1 VQAVIR
7 LYREARRRKVFRTAA
22 LYVVGAWA
30 ALQAAALGFPG
41 FGIPQ
46 AAIRAAI
53 WAAVLG
59 FPVALI
65 FGWLFEVGPGG
76 IRRTRPAAAGAAS
89 EPLPLAGRDYVLLAA
104 FACVALALL
113 YQAVRGVRDTP
124 AERTAEDVAA
134 NPATAEQLENSIAV
148 LPFANISNDPDNG
161 YFCDGISEEVLNA
174 LSGFRELNVIGRT
187 SSFAFKDSDVGIER
201 ISAVLGVRHILQGSV
216 RKAGSQLRISA
227 QLLDAGGR
235 QIWTQNFDRQLAN
248 VFDIQSEIAAAVA
261 ATVVSHVTARAASGY
276 HPNLEA
282 YDHYLAG
289 RESLHVRNVERALER
304 LQRAIE
310 IDPDFA
316 EAHAEWAIARLMGPP
331 PQEQFQAAQ
340 GAIDRALAL
349 QPQLLRA
356 RAAQAFSLLQSRRNP
371 AEAERILREVL
382 AQEPNMSDALLW
394 LSNALLE
401 QGRMDEQLAVLQRA
415 ARIDP
420 LHPSIGG
427 NLARALEQHG
437 EVREAI
443 RVLERQLD
451 QPSPPLGPL
460 YGLAD
465 LHRRLGHLVE
475 FNAAAKTLELRAP
488 PDHAWIDHYALA
500 GSYGVVGD
508 WHTAGYWLDRQ
519 ARDYPEL
526 EWRDFA
532 STLVPGWQGR
542 DTDALVAFRRA
553 LDDGSIGIESLPSY
567 LRAWY
572 GALLARA
579 GEHAAAI
586 EVLEPFIAPDAPQ
599 VERDFFGPQYDPK
612 HALAWAYLR
621 SGADAKAETLLSADS
636 SECQALRAAAH
647 AASNDAHYCAETALL
662 RGDPDQA
669 LALLDRAVAAGW
681 REYYLRQRDVYW
693 ASVAN
698 DPRYRALMAKVKAD
712 VDRQAAEIARIDASE
727 DFVANFDAAMAAR
740 KGTGT

>member
-1 VQAVIR
+1 VQAFVR

-30 ALQAAALGFPG
+30 LLQAAALSFPG
-41 FGIPQ
+41 FGIPE

-59 FPVALI
+59 FPVALV

-76 IRRTRPAAAGAAS
+76 IRRTPPVAAGEAA
-89 EPLPLAGRDYVLLAA
+89 EPRPLARRDYLLLAA

-124 AERTAEDVAA
+124 VER
-134 NPATAEQLENSIAV
+134 ATAEMAAASPSAERLANSIAV
-148 LPFANISNDPDNG
+148 LPFANISSDPDNE
-161 YFCDGISEEVLNA
+161 YFCDGISEEILNA

-187 SSFAFKDSDVGIER
+187 SSFAFKESNVGIER
-201 ISAVLGVRHILQGSV
+201 IGAVLGVRHVLQGSV

-227 QLLDAGGR
+227 QLLDEGGR
-235 QIWTQNFDRQLAN
+235 QIWTQSFDRQLAN

-261 ATVVSHVTARAASGY
+261 ATVAAHVTSRTASGY
-276 HPNLEA
+276 HPDLEA

-289 RESLHVRNVERALER
+289 REFLHARNTLRALER
-304 LQRAIE
+304 LQRAID

-316 EAHAEWAIARLMGPP
+316 EAHAEWAIARLIGPP
-331 PQEQFQAAQ
+331 PEDAIRAAQ
-340 GAIDRALAL
+340 NAIDRALAL

-356 RAAQAFSLLQSRRNP
+356 QAARAFGLLQSRRDP
-371 AEAERILREVL
+371 AEGERILREVL

-394 LSNALLE
+394 LANSLGE
-401 QGRMDEQLAVLQRA
+401 QGRMDEQLAVLHRA

-427 NLARALEQHG
+427 NLARTLEGRG
-437 EVREAI
+437 EVREAV

-451 QPSPPLGPL
+451 QPKPPLTSL
-460 YGLAD
+460 YNLAE
-465 LHRRLGHLVE
+465 LHHRLGQLVE
-475 FNAAAKTLELRAP
+475 FNAAAKTMALRGP
-488 PDHAWIDHYALA
+488 IDDPWIDHYSLA
-500 GSYGVVGD
+500 QSYGVVGD
-508 WHTAGYWLDRQ
+508 WRTAEYWFDRQ

-532 STLVPGWQGR
+532 STLVLGWQGR
-542 DTDALVAFRRA
+542 DTDALIAFRRA
-553 LDDGSIGIESLPSY
+553 LDAGGIGIENRPDYIRSL
-567 LRAWY
+567 Y
-572 GALLARA
+572 GVLLARA

-586 EVLEPFIAPDAPQ
+586 EVLEPLIPPDAQPGELQ
-599 VERDFFGPQYDPK
+599 FFGPYDDGQ
-612 HALAWAYLR
+612 HALAWAYLG
-621 SGADAKAETLLSADS
+621 SGRDAKAEALLSSLWKA
-636 SECQALRAAAH
+636 CQDWHAVAH
-647 AASNDAHYCAETALL
+647 APSGEFHYCAETALL
-662 RGDPDQA
+662 RDDRDQA
-669 LALLDRAVAAGW
+669 LALFERAVAAGW
-681 REYYLRQRDVYW
+681 RDYYLREHDVYW

-698 DPRYRALMAKVKAD
+698 DPRYRALMAKVKAN

-727 DFVANFDAAMAAR
+727 DFVAKFDAAMVAR
-740 KGTGT
+740 KAAGT